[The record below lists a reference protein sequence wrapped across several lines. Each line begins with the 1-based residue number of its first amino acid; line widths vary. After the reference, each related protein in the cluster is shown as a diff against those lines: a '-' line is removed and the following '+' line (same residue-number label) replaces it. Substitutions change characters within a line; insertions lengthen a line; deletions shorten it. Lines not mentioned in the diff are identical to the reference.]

1 MPSSS
6 IYILPSYPCPNFWP
20 DLGHLSHI
28 PFVYQS
34 SVSLHLFF
42 TIIHLLLYDRF
53 HTKSSTNYKQD
64 HVWSPFLRVCVMTSI
79 TISIF
84 DVPPKLNIQLHSWD
98 SSDCNYPL
106 FKSKIPIFNIV
117 MPYNS
122 LWLFFR
128 VLHKTPNPIYCSEEL
143 VFWTTKYWKYT

>member
-1 MPSSS
+1 MPALSVHIPLSYHSFLHNIMLSSS

-53 HTKSSTNYKQD
+53 HTKSSTNYKQY
-64 HVWSPFLRVCVMTSI
+64 HV
-79 TISIF
+79 
-84 DVPPKLNIQLHSWD
+84 
-98 SSDCNYPL
+98 
-106 FKSKIPIFNIV
+106 
-117 MPYNS
+117 
-122 LWLFFR
+122 
-128 VLHKTPNPIYCSEEL
+128 
-143 VFWTTKYWKYT
+143 